1 MQDQILDM
9 LLKRDEITWQTII
22 YDLVRSE
29 QLNPWDID
37 ISVLSRKYLETIK
50 RLQETNFFISGKV
63 ILASAILLK
72 IKSDKLLDEQIAH
85 FDNLLFNTE
94 MEEQEDFEQKN
105 QRIKLMENPRLT
117 IRTPHARKKKVTIAD
132 LVYALEK
139 ALEVDRRRTLRR
151 IELEAVP
158 QNLRIPEKKV
168 DITHLIKEIYN
179 KIVNFF
185 LVKKERLTF
194 EKLVSS
200 DKRQDK
206 IYTFVP
212 LLHLA
217 NSQKIELNQE
227 VPFGEIEVVISR

>member
-29 QLNPWDID
+29 QLDPWDID
-37 ISVLSRKYLETIK
+37 ISILSKKYLETVK

-72 IKSDKLLDEQIAH
+72 IKSDKLLDENIAH
-85 FDNLLFNTE
+85 FDNLLFDNN
-94 MEEQEDFEQKN
+94 MEEFEDFEQKN
-105 QRIKLMENPRLT
+105 KRIKLMENPRLT
-117 IRTPHARKKKVTIAD
+117 IRTPQARKKKVTIAD

-139 ALEVDRRRTLRR
+139 ALEVDRRRTLKR
-151 IELEAVP
+151 IEFESVP
-158 QNLRIPEKKV
+158 ADLKIPEKKI
-168 DITHLIKEIYN
+168 DISHLIKEIYN
-179 KIVNFF
+179 KVVNFF
-185 LVKKERLTF
+185 STKQEKLTF
-194 EKLVSS
+194 DKLVSS
-200 DKRQDK
+200 DKREDK

-217 NSQKIELNQE
+217 NTQKLELNQE
-227 VPFGEIEVVISR
+227 VPFGEIEVVMIK

>member
-29 QLNPWDID
+29 QLDPWDID
-37 ISVLSRKYLETIK
+37 ISILSKKYLETVK

-72 IKSDKLLDEQIAH
+72 IKSDKLLDENIAH
-85 FDNLLFNTE
+85 FDNLLFDNN
-94 MEEQEDFEQKN
+94 MEEFEDFEQKN
-105 QRIKLMENPRLT
+105 KRIKLMENPRLT
-117 IRTPHARKKKVTIAD
+117 IRTPQARKKKVTIAD

-139 ALEVDRRRTLRR
+139 ALEVDRRRTLKR
-151 IELEAVP
+151 IEFESVP
-158 QNLRIPEKKV
+158 ADLKIPEKKI
-168 DITHLIKEIYN
+168 DISHLIKELYN
-179 KIVNFF
+179 KVVNFF
-185 LVKKERLTF
+185 STKQEKLTF
-194 EKLVSS
+194 DKLVSS
-200 DKRQDK
+200 DKKEDK

-217 NSQKIELNQE
+217 NTQKLELNQE
-227 VPFGEIEVVISR
+227 VPFGEIEVVMIK